1 MGNSNLMTESQEYNT
16 LADRYENFEIP
27 AAAIYLKDS
36 KENVIQSK
44 NLEIEEIQVILSAD
58 EASSVCLRIGNA
70 FDMESWTIRKDVK
83 DTFALGTVIS
93 VALGYCEQLTTVFK
107 GYIEEF
113 CADYQTSPAVVVTA
127 MDMRK
132 RLMQYQRSMY
142 KYSDCTYS
150 ELFQTLVEKHSGLYN
165 NLNITATSDKIE
177 IIQNGDDF
185 HFIKNELCARA
196 ERAFYVVGEE
206 VYFIKP
212 EDGTKAFITL
222 EWGKHLLSF
231 EQGSRYCN
239 SQIKIC
245 CNQENKKENAVTKN
259 FKTYKDMSSLEKKTP
274 IDEYEMEV
282 GASRQEL
289 NNFMEKVAAKKKQKQ
304 IFGSGIVPGIPEIVP
319 GRHIKISNVDE
330 SISGIYYISE
340 VRHHF
345 DSGGFTTQFVIG
357 DREDKWNASLE
368 QEDKKRLQ
376 NKNRYGVMRAVV
388 KENWNEE
395 CPGKVLVE
403 FQTGESG
410 KSITKWISVANPYCG
425 NGYGFYFLPEI
436 DTEVLVGSQSGDV
449 NSLVV
454 LGSLW
459 NQIDKIPD
467 QTAVEKNTI
476 KKIKTKGG
484 HEICF
489 NDDDE
494 AGGLEIKTSGA
505 LCIAMTDKDSIIS
518 VSDKE
523 GKNTIKIDSKN
534 GCIQICAD
542 KKLTLSVGG
551 KSMAILDG
559 DNKKLSFLADQI
571 NQKAGQT
578 LQLDGQMLKMKG
590 DTTQLKGGSSM
601 KLESSGMTEI
611 KGSMVKIN

>member
-1 MGNSNLMTESQEYNT
+1 MGNPNLMTESQEYNT
-16 LADRYENFEIP
+16 LADRYGNFEIP

-36 KENVIQSK
+36 KDNVIQSK
-44 NLEIEEIQVILSAD
+44 NLEIEEIQVTLSAD
-58 EASSVCLRIGNA
+58 EASSVSFRIGNA
-70 FDMESWTIRKDVK
+70 FDLESWSIRQEVK
-83 DTFALGTVIS
+83 DAFALGTIIS

-113 CADYQTSPAVVVTA
+113 CADYQTSPTVVVTA
-127 MDMRK
+127 MDLRK
-132 RLMQYQRSMY
+132 RLMQYQNSMY

-150 ELFQTLVEKHSGLYN
+150 ELFQTLLEKHSDLYD
-165 NLNITATSDKIE
+165 NLNITATADKIE

-185 HFIKNELCARA
+185 RFIKEELCARA
-196 ERAFYVVGEE
+196 ERDFYVAGGE

-212 EDGTKAFITL
+212 EDGTKAFLTL

-239 SQIKIC
+239 RQIKIC
-245 CNQENKKENAVTKN
+245 CNQENKEENAVTQDL
-259 FKTYKDMSSLEKKTP
+259 KTYKDISSLEKKVP
-274 IDEYEMEV
+274 VDEYEMEV
-282 GASRQEL
+282 GASQQEL
-289 NNFMEKVAAKKKQKQ
+289 NHYMEKMAAQKKQKQ
-304 IFGSGIVPGIPEIVP
+304 IFGSGTVLGIPEIVP

-330 SISGIYYISE
+330 STAGIYYISE
-340 VRHHF
+340 VCHHF
-345 DSGGFTTQFVIG
+345 DSDGFTTRFVIG
-357 DREDKWNASLE
+357 NREDKWSASFGE
-368 QEDKKRLQ
+368 EEKKRIQ
-376 NKNRYGVMRAVV
+376 NKNKYGVMRAVV
-388 KENWNEE
+388 KENWNED
-395 CPGKVLVE
+395 CPGKILVE

-410 KSITKWISVANPYCG
+410 KSITKWLSVAHPYCG

-436 DTEVLVGSQSGDV
+436 DTEVLVGSLAGDV

-454 LGSLW
+454 LGGLW
-459 NQIDKIPD
+459 NQVDKIPEK
-467 QTAVEKNTI
+467 TAVEKNTI

-494 AGGLEIKTSGA
+494 AGGIEIKTAGD
-505 LCIAMTDKDSIIS
+505 LHITMKDKDSIIS

-523 GKNTIKIDSKN
+523 GKNAVKIDGKN

-542 KKLTLSVGG
+542 KKLTFSVGG
-551 KSMAILDG
+551 KNMAVLDG

-578 LQLDGQMLKMKG
+578 LQLEGQMLKIKG

-601 KLESSGMTEI
+601 KLESSGMAEI